1 MPQTFPNR
9 VAMLITETN
18 IFSSV
23 SGLMSA
29 FLRDF
34 TQLRN
39 QLANVVEALE
49 ELMRTVS
56 APKEAA
62 RNLASRVQGMIDN
75 IMVQGNQGWGRQ
87 REELQRRQR
96 PSQSTSI
103 WRHRSKGCWWSWQEW
118 SQESEAAA
126 GSGRSGRERRRPG
139 GLSRGRSSSRWSWR
153 SRSQGGLPHEWQ
165 DPGKNSSIGW
175 A

>member
-103 WRHRSKGCWWSWQEW
+103 WRHRSKGCW
-118 SQESEAAA
+118 
-126 GSGRSGRERRRPG
+126 
-139 GLSRGRSSSRWSWR
+139 
-153 SRSQGGLPHEWQ
+153 
-165 DPGKNSSIGW
+165 
-175 A
+175 